1 MKSEDSLFLKGNAK
15 FLLLT
20 VGIIMISNLAMSQ
33 YRLEIE
39 ITDFRNNKGALM
51 LQLFDQNQTIV
62 AQEKGVIQ
70 DKKCIVTFDGIKS
83 GKYGIRF
90 YHDENLSGQMETNL
104 FGKPVEGYGFSNN
117 ARGKFGPPSFEKWLF
132 ELTSDKKITLKPVY

>member
-15 FLLLT
+15 FFVLI
-20 VGIIMISNLAMSQ
+20 VGLIMISNFAMSQ
-33 YRLEIE
+33 CRLEIE

-51 LQLFDQNQTIV
+51 LQLFDQNQNII
-62 AQEKGVIQ
+62 AREKGIIQ
-70 DKKCIVTFDGIKS
+70 DKKCIVSFNRIKS

-90 YHDENLSGQMETNL
+90 FHDENLSGQMETNL

-117 ARGKFGPPSFEKWLF
+117 ARGKFGPPPFEKWLF
-132 ELTSDKKITLKPVY
+132 DLTSDKKITLKPVY